1 MPVEGQGLCFLNAPV
16 AARERWIL
24 PLGVRAQLLHFV
36 DGERRVV
43 AAEDLEL
50 LRALE
55 LARAEACDPDEDRAA
70 AGVAMLAAM
79 RSSERNR
86 IFNLV
91 GVLRV
96 EL

>member
-1 MPVEGQGLCFLNAPV
+1 MNAPV